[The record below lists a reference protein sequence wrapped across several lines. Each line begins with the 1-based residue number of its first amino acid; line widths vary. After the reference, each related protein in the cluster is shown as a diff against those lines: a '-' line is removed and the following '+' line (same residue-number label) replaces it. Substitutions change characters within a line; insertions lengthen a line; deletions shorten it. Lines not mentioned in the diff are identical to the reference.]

1 MALTALKGKR
11 LTKKAPR
18 AKARAGIAGIEL
30 DRGFLVFKD
39 KYHLDADRKQ
49 IVESTKTYIK
59 SNYNKSDASAI
70 LANPEYKFYT
80 FSHYGAIS
88 YWLNSGLPADEHTAV
103 YEKGIK
109 KYLATLLDQGKLI
122 LKEKKVEE
130 KNTAK
135 IVSLSPMQRLQRKIS
150 DTIMQD
156 LLDLEDQWMDG
167 EKTTIDL
174 YKLFQS
180 YSLSGSATLPVRQ
193 AIEGWLLDY
202 EDAYHKRDEQA
213 VEGYAHL
220 KRPELNRRIKA
231 CQDML
236 LDLDK
241 IQSAT
246 KANRKVRVPKAKS
259 ADKQVAR
266 VQYKKEDNDF
276 KLVSINPIL
285 LIGSRRLYAFN
296 CKSKKLIE
304 YCTQAANGF
313 EISGSTIKNFDQVN
327 SRQVTLRKPDE
338 FIPIIQKKTINQID
352 VAWKKLTTKTSIPN
366 GRINKDTI
374 LLRVMDK

>member
-1 MALTALKGKR
+1 MALTVLKGKR

-18 AKARAGIAGIEL
+18 AKARAGIAGIPM
-30 DRGFLVFKD
+30 DKGFEVFKWQ
-39 KYHLDADRKQ
+39 YHINADRKE
-49 IVESTKTYIK
+49 ITNSVK
-59 SNYNKSDASAI
+59 SYVKKNFKKSEVTAI
-70 LANPEYKFYT
+70 FANPEYKFYT
-80 FSHYGAIS
+80 NSHYGAIS
-88 YWLNSGLPADEHTAV
+88 YWLNNELPEDTRSKD
-103 YEKGIK
+103 YEFAIN
-109 KYLATLLDQGKLI
+109 KYLNFLVTTGTEI
-122 LKEKKVEE
+122 LKDKVVEDV
-130 KNTAK
+130 AK
-135 IVSLSPMQRLQRKIS
+135 IVSISPMERLQKKIS
-150 DTIMQD
+150 DTVMQD
-156 LLDLEDQWMDG
+156 LLDLEDQWIDG
-167 EKTTIDL
+167 EKVTIDL

-180 YSLSGSATLPVRQ
+180 YSLSGSATLSVRKVV
-193 AIEGWLLDY
+193 EGWLLDY

-241 IQSAT
+241 IKSAT

-338 FIPIIQKKTINQID
+338 FIPIVQKKTVNQID
-352 VAWKKLTTKTSIPN
+352 VAWKKLTTKTSVPN
-366 GRINKDTI
+366 GRLNNDTI